1 MANDAA
7 ALRKQVQRH
16 LARQRELVGA
26 LLAMREQLHGSV
38 FERYGRCGKAACA
51 CGSGKG
57 HGPYYVLSSKR
68 PEGAGFVY
76 LDRDQARQ
84 AKELVAASRAYRRG
98 LAELKALNEAL
109 LDLMRRYQKAQA
121 RAGARKLSA
130 TAAA

>member
-1 MANDAA
+1 MANEAA

-16 LARQRELVGA
+16 LARQRELVRE
-26 LLAMREQLHGSV
+26 LLAVREQVQGSV

-68 PEGAGFVY
+68 AEGSGFVY
-76 LDRDQARQ
+76 LDRTQARQ
-84 AKELVAASRAYRRG
+84 VKQLVGAARDYRRG
-98 LAELKALNEAL
+98 LAELKALNDAL

-121 RAGARKLSA
+121 RAGVRKLSIK
-130 TAAA
+130 AA